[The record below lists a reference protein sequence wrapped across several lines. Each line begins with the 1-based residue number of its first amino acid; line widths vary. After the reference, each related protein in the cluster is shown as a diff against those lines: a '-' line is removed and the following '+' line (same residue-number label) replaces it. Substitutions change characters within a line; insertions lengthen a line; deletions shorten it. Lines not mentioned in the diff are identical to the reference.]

1 MRVAGPWPVPASPAP
16 ALLLDTASLYYRSYF
31 ALPETLVAPDGT
43 PINAVRGVL
52 DTVAAMVTARGSARV
67 IACWDD
73 DWRPQWRVD
82 LIPSYKTHRVADG
95 APGLEGTGGEVVEEV
110 PDTLAP
116 QVDLLRAILPALGV
130 PVVGAPEAEADDVI
144 ADLSAELS
152 GPVDIASGD
161 RDLVQLVDERVT
173 LLFTGGSSASRG
185 GKPWVTIDPQT
196 AVERFGVTPIRYA
209 DLAILRGDP
218 SDGLPG
224 ARGIGDKTAQALVSA
239 YGDLHDILA
248 AAQDPSTGKPMT
260 PAVRQR
266 LLDAHE
272 HLLDAERVVRLSHRP
287 GRSFLSME
295 APVSIDEGLNMA
307 EAWGVQASARRLIS
321 ALQAVAE

>member
-82 LIPSYKTHRVADG
+82 LIPSYKTHRVADE
-95 APGLEGTGGEVVEEV
+95 APGLEGGVGDVVEEV

-161 RDLVQLVDERVT
+161 RDLVQLVDDRVT
-173 LLFTGGSSASRG
+173 LLFTGGNSASRG

-196 AVERFGVTPIRYA
+196 AVERFGVTPTRYA

-272 HLLDAERVVRLSHRP
+272 HLLDADRVVRLSHRP
-287 GRSFLSME
+287 GRSVLPME

>member
-1 MRVAGPWPVPASPAP
+1 MPASPP
-16 ALLLDTASLYYRSYF
+16 HALLLDTASLYYRAYF
-31 ALPETLVAPDGT
+31 ALPETIVAPDGT
-43 PINAVRGVL
+43 PVNAVRGLL
-52 DTVAAMVTARGSARV
+52 DTVAAMVSARGSTRV

-82 LIPSYKTHRVADG
+82 LIPSYKTHRVAEDVSALAG
-95 APGLEGTGGEVVEEV
+95 NDGEVVEEV

-116 QVDLLRAILPALGV
+116 QIDLLRVILPSLGV

-144 ADLSAELS
+144 ADLSAELA

-161 RDLVQLVDERVT
+161 RDLVQLVDDRVT

-196 AVERFGVTPIRYA
+196 AVERFGVAPSRYA

-224 ARGIGDKTAQALVSA
+224 ARGIGDKTAQALVAA
-239 YGDLHDILA
+239 YGDLHGILA

-266 LLDAHE
+266 LVDAHE

-287 GRSFLSME
+287 GRSVLSME
-295 APVSIDEGLNMA
+295 PPVSTEEGVALA
-307 EAWGVQASARRLIS
+307 EAWGVQVSARRLVT

>member
-1 MRVAGPWPVPASPAP
+1 MPASTAP

-43 PINAVRGVL
+43 PVNAVRGVL
-52 DTVAAMVTARGSARV
+52 DTVAAMVSARGSARV

-82 LIPSYKTHRVADG
+82 LIPSYKTHRVADD
-95 APGLEGTGGEVVEEV
+95 ASALEGPDGEVIEEV

-116 QVDLLRAILPALGV
+116 QIDLLRSILPALGV
-130 PVVGAPEAEADDVI
+130 PIVGAPEAEADDVI
-144 ADLSAELS
+144 ADLSAQLPC
-152 GPVDIASGD
+152 PVDIASGD
-161 RDLVQLVDERVT
+161 RDLVQLVDDRVT

-185 GKPWVTIDPQT
+185 GKPWVTIDPPT
-196 AVERFGVTPIRYA
+196 AAERFGVASNRYA

-224 ARGIGDKTAQALVSA
+224 ARGIGEKTAQALVAA
-239 YGDLHDILA
+239 YGDLHGILA

-287 GRSFLSME
+287 GRSVLSPE
-295 APVSIDEGLNMA
+295 ASPSIDEGVALA
-307 EAWGVQASARRLIS
+307 ETWGVQASARRLLT

>member
-82 LIPSYKTHRVADG
+82 LIPSYKTHRVADE
-95 APGLEGTGGEVVEEV
+95 APGLEGTGGDVVEEV

-161 RDLVQLVDERVT
+161 RDLVQLVDDRVT

>member
-1 MRVAGPWPVPASPAP
+1 MPAQSAPAP
-16 ALLLDTASLYYRSYF
+16 VLLLDTASLYYRSYF

-43 PINAVRGVL
+43 PVNAVRGVL
-52 DTVAAMVTARGSARV
+52 DTVAAMVSARGSTRV
-67 IACWDD
+67 VACWDD

-82 LIPSYKTHRVADG
+82 LVPSYKTHRIADDASALGVA
-95 APGLEGTGGEVVEEV
+95 EGEVLEDV
-110 PDTLAP
+110 PDTLSP
-116 QVDLLRAILPALGV
+116 QVDLLREMLPVLGI

-144 ADLSAELS
+144 ADLSTQLP

-161 RDLVQLVDERVT
+161 RDLVQLVDDRVT
-173 LLFTGGSSASRG
+173 LLFTGGNSASRG

-196 AVERFGVTPIRYA
+196 AAERFGVAPSQYA

-224 ARGIGDKTAQALVSA
+224 ARGIGDKTAQALVLA
-239 YGDLHDILA
+239 YGDLHAILA

-272 HLLDAERVVRLSHRP
+272 HLLDAERVVRLSHQP
-287 GRSFLSME
+287 GRSVLSRE
-295 APVSIDEGLNMA
+295 AVPSIEEGVALA
-307 EAWGVQASARRLIS
+307 EKWGVQASARRLIT

>member
-82 LIPSYKTHRVADG
+82 LIPSYKTHRVADE
-95 APGLEGTGGEVVEEV
+95 APGLEGTGGDVVEEV

>member
-82 LIPSYKTHRVADG
+82 LIPSYKTHRVADE

>member
-82 LIPSYKTHRVADG
+82 LIPSYKTHRVADE
-95 APGLEGTGGEVVEEV
+95 APGLEGSGGDVVEEV

>member
-1 MRVAGPWPVPASPAP
+1 MPASPAP

-43 PINAVRGVL
+43 PVNAVRGVL
-52 DTVAAMVTARGSARV
+52 DTVAAMVSARGSSRV
-67 IACWDD
+67 VACWDD

-82 LIPSYKTHRVADG
+82 LIPSYKTHRVADD
-95 APGLEGTGGEVVEEV
+95 ASTLAVDAGEVLEDV
-110 PDTLAP
+110 PDTLSP
-116 QVDLLRAILPALGV
+116 QVDLLREILPALGV

-144 ADLSAELS
+144 ADLSAELP

-161 RDLVQLVDERVT
+161 RDLVQLVDDRVT

-185 GKPWVTIDPQT
+185 GKPWVTIDP
-196 AVERFGVTPIRYA
+196 ASAAERFGVASTQYA

-224 ARGIGDKTAQALVSA
+224 ARGIGDKTAQALVMA
-239 YGDLHDILA
+239 YGDLHAILA
-248 AAQDPSTGKPMT
+248 AAQDASTGKPMT

-272 HLLDAERVVRLSHRP
+272 HLLDAERVVRLSPRP
-287 GRSFLSME
+287 GRSALSWEM
-295 APVSIDEGLNMA
+295 PPSLDDGMA
-307 EAWGVQASARRLIS
+307 LAETWGVQAPARRLVA